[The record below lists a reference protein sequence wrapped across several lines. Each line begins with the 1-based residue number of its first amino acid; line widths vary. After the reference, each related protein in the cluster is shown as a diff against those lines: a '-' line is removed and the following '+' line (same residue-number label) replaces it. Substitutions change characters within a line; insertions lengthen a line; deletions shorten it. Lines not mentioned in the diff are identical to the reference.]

1 MKWQIWHNITLVV
14 PCHLCCIKIFC
25 FIFIF
30 SSHGQPTS
38 PSASY
43 THGHTTAKLLL
54 PTHQT
59 TTHHATNCLCEREIK
74 EEGVRD
80 WGSRHCKAPPSQ
92 PIDCQ
97 IHHLHTRKQ
106 YTHNPITITK
116 PKLHQYHSQHQIQ
129 LPNPIWP
136 HIVKLATTTQLSFS
150 IHSSPFSLGK
160 SIHTEHPNT
169 KLPKPHTAAFLLNNF
184 IHRSV
189 AATKSYPQQW
199 HWHHMA
205 TLKPTLPNRFMPK
218 HYQQSPIC
226 HMSPLCYAKPPKPT
240 HWTDPRP
247 YPNHLLKSPNFCCLL
262 QKSPH
267 SSACF
272 SQQTLKTH
280 SLPTH
285 NTSTHQ
291 GLPN

>member
-1 MKWQIWHNITLVV
+1 MKWQIWYNITLVV

-150 IHSSPFSLGK
+150 IHSSPFSLGQIYPYWTSK
-160 SIHTEHPNT
+160 HKTTKTTHSSVSTEQFHPQERCCH
-169 KLPKPHTAAFLLNNF
+169 KIIPTAA
-184 IHRSV
+184 
-189 AATKSYPQQW
+189 
-199 HWHHMA
+199 
-205 TLKPTLPNRFMPK
+205 TL
-218 HYQQSPIC
+218 
-226 HMSPLCYAKPPKPT
+226 A
-240 HWTDPRP
+240 
-247 YPNHLLKSPNFCCLL
+247 
-262 QKSPH
+262 PH
-267 SSACF
+267 G
-272 SQQTLKTH
+272 H
-280 SLPTH
+280 S
-285 NTSTHQ
+285 
-291 GLPN
+291 